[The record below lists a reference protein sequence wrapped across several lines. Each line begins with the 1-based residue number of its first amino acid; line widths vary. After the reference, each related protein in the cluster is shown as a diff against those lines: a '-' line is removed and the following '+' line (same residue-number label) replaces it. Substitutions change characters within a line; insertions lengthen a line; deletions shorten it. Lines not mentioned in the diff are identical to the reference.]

1 MSEQLQLKDH
11 LQPANS
17 VYKLKIPMSIY
28 LLFFMLLLSVSTL
41 HKKKSAETFNE
52 TCSLLICYTDSNR
65 IDSNRIDSN
74 TDCKNIIVSNKMNIH
89 A

>member
-17 VYKLKIPMSIY
+17 VHKLKIPMSIY

-41 HKKKSAETFNE
+41 HEKKKVRKTSM
-52 TCSLLICYTDSNR
+52 
-65 IDSNRIDSN
+65 
-74 TDCKNIIVSNKMNIH
+74 KH
-89 A
+89 AHYLFVTLTVIG